1 MSNLETCPDCG
12 NQVSK
17 RAKDCPFCGSPISN
31 SINRLSTGRKIVLAI
46 ICILVAAFCV
56 AWIVKKREMDEL
68 KYKAEV
74 ARMNSESARE
84 ATERLQERIQREESA
99 MQTIEYLSNK

>member
-1 MSNLETCPDCG
+1 MSNLINCPDCG

-17 RAKDCPFCGSPISN
+17 RAKSCPRCGCAICN
-31 SINRLSTGRKIVLAI
+31 SINRLSTGMKVVLAI
-46 ICILVAAFCV
+46 FCILAVIACV
-56 AWIVKKREMDEL
+56 GYIIEQKRMDEL
-68 KYKAEV
+68 RYKAEV

-99 MQTIEYLSNK
+99 IQTVEYLSSK